1 MGKPIVFTKAHVKS
15 YTRADGTFVQAHE
28 TTKDSAV
35 PDEHNP
41 KMALQGIPTH
51 ALSATVKGHEDLNR
65 RAKVELA
72 NRGLDSDGK
81 WIGFN
86 QAEKHHGVKTSTGE
100 PDEVGSHFQTFHP
113 KVLSAA
119 AKGKHDFNT
128 HARDELANRGL
139 DSDGKWVGFKTAKEH
154 HAALARKAAAAGKPQ
169 GKEPVAAAPKDPP
182 ADHVDAGQ
190 AGKPPG
196 VKPEAKP
203 KSKKVA
209 PKLDPHPNVIGKAK
223 VKDQHAMEFEGRE
236 YWKTG
241 KQGRS
246 MHDGTPVEEYEHS
259 DSGHRVWKDDKDRV
273 HADSTEEAKKYRK
286 GK

>member
-1 MGKPIVFTKAHVKS
+1 MGKPILFTKAHVKS
-15 YTRADGTFVQAHE
+15 YTRADGTFVQSHE
-28 TTKDSAV
+28 TSKDSAV

-41 KMALQGIPTH
+41 KLALQGMPTH

-86 QAEKHHGVKTSTGE
+86 QAEKHHGVKTSAGE

-139 DSDGKWVGFKTAKEH
+139 DSDGKWVGFKAAKDH
-154 HAALARKAAAAGKPQ
+154 HGAFQARQAIA
-169 GKEPVAAAPKDPP
+169 ELPP
-182 ADHVDAGQ
+182 RSLEGLRRWASQRARNRLLRHRRAGQ
-190 AGKPPG
+190 
-196 VKPEAKP
+196 
-203 KSKKVA
+203 
-209 PKLDPHPNVIGKAK
+209 
-223 VKDQHAMEFEGRE
+223 
-236 YWKTG
+236 
-241 KQGRS
+241 RS
-246 MHDGTPVEEYEHS
+246 MASRAVPSPQRSRRRPRRSWT
-259 DSGHRVWKDDKDRV
+259 RIRM
-273 HADSTEEAKKYRK
+273 
-286 GK
+286 